1 MTESVEEWRAV
12 VGWEGVYEVSDHGRV
27 RRIKAASGTQPGKI
41 LVCPAGK
48 RGYPVLYM
56 FDKDRRGR
64 GFVHALVMAAFIGP
78 RPVGLHINHIDSD
91 RGNNRLP
98 NLEYVTP
105 KENTQHAKR
114 AGRLR
119 GGGPKGEKS
128 PAAKL
133 SLNQMRSA
141 YLRWSKGEATQTDL
155 AKEYGVTKQ
164 AIWNIVHGRTWRS
177 FTRAT
182 VVANG

>member
-1 MTESVEEWRAV
+1 MSEGVEEWRAV

-64 GFVHALVMAAFIGP
+64 GFVHALVMAAFVGP
-78 RPVGLHINHIDSD
+78 RPEGLHVNHLDSD
-91 RGNNRLP
+91 RGNNRLS

-119 GGGPKGEKS
+119 GGGPKGELA

-133 SLNQMRSA
+133 SLEQMRSA
-141 YLRWSKGEATQTDL
+141 HEKWSAGEKTQTEL
-155 AKEYGVTKQ
+155 AAEYGVTRQ
-164 AIWNIVHGRTWRS
+164 AIWNIVHGRTWKS
-177 FTRAT
+177 FPRKLAGT
-182 VVANG
+182 NG